1 MELSNIQKW
10 FLFELQ
16 YFDMSLPLL
25 LCNIQRASP
34 EVDEINKYDIA
45 KELALSMNEKGLVDL
60 YEIDKS
66 VIPEY
71 DLTSARA
78 ISGPELKKFICDP
91 INWGNSFSDDGKYRY
106 AFATTEEGD
115 NLIARIRW
123 PTTRK

>member
-25 LCNIQRASP
+25 LCNIERASP
-34 EVDEINKYDIA
+34 EVDEINKYEISQ
-45 KELALSMNEKGLVDL
+45 ELVLTMNEKGLVDL

-78 ISGPELKKFICDP
+78 ISGSELKKFICDS
-91 INWGNSFSDDGKYRY
+91 IRWVNQYSHDGKYRY

-115 NLIARIRW
+115 NLIARINW
-123 PTTRK
+123 PKAKK